1 MANAENKVVIKSELD
16 GAIND
21 AVKTYEYFEGTKF
34 TYNGRTIGGTS
45 RTIRLY
51 LGKVGA
57 LDYVLCNV
65 TLSSP
70 FTLKKG
76 DEIRSESFKPLKEY
90 AVGALTIT
98 QNNITYKLEKAI
110 DLNSTYSY
118 SFVATAN
125 SDNATL
131 SSIKFPTT
139 FGINPNN

>member
-21 AVKTYEYFEGTKF
+21 AVKTYEYFEGTRF
-34 TYNGRTIGGTS
+34 TYNGTILGGTS
-45 RTIRLY
+45 KTIRLY

-65 TLSSP
+65 TLPSI
-70 FTLKKG
+70 TLKKG
-76 DEIRSESFKPLKEY
+76 DEIRSESFKPLKGY
-90 AVGALTIT
+90 AVGPLTIT
-98 QNNITYKLEKAI
+98 QNNITYKLEKAVN
-110 DLNSTYSY
+110 LNSIYTY
-118 SFVATAN
+118 SFVATVN

-131 SSIKFPTT
+131 SSINFPVT